1 MDGFAYRPNGSG
13 VSATCASGRVPV
25 YRLFRGSKFPDDPD
39 HRFTTSLAVYNQFVA
54 QNWDGEGVAFCVPT
68 G

>member
-1 MDGFAYRPNGSG
+1 MAIPAAGQ
-13 VSATCASGRVPV
+13 VPV
-25 YRLFRGSKFPDDPD
+25 YRLFRGSKFPDDPN

-68 G
+68 N